1 MPDVSPGNPP
11 LASDDQRWAIFE
23 LFGHFG
29 IREPEQ
35 IRADARSI
43 LRLEYLADAWRVLD
57 DYLEERNE
65 RDSSG
70 V

>member
-1 MPDVSPGNPP
+1 MDTCIHCGHPGRAECADGIAC
-11 LASDDQRWAIFE
+11 LARR
-23 LFGHFG
+23 
-29 IREPEQ
+29 REIQAAME
-35 IRADARSI
+35 RG
-43 LRLEYLADAWRVLD
+43 LADAWRVLD